1 MRIAL
6 AIMSMEL
13 GGGAE
18 HDIVNLSTGL
28 RKAGHDPIVVT
39 SGGRLCADL
48 QAEGV
53 TIAICPLWA
62 RTPLKLLRNADR
74 IAGIIE
80 DHDIEVFNPQ
90 GVYPAISGRIATR
103 KLRRKGRIV
112 PNIVTIHMLQRLK
125 WWYYKMGSWG
135 INWSAD
141 HVIVESRC
149 EMERLRK
156 GGMTRPTTI
165 LHNCFPPKKYA
176 GDPRS
181 PREIRLDMGWPE
193 GKVVFIMP
201 ARMTDEKGHNVLLKA
216 ISRPDVRELPVLFYL
231 AGDGE
236 LLEAHKRAAGDLH
249 LDDSVIFGGFR
260 RDLPSL
266 YQAADVFLLCSRRE
280 SLPLS
285 IREGM
290 GASLPVLSTNVG
302 GIAEAVEDGAS
313 GILVQPDDPDAL
325 AGAIVLMASDADMRK
340 QMGRRGQ
347 EINRQKFDYDNWIAK
362 TAELM
367 GGIRREM
374 LAGRTRASRK
384 RHK

>member
-6 AIMSMEL
+6 AIMSLEL

-18 HDIVNLSTGL
+18 HDVVNLSTGL
-28 RKAGHDPIVVT
+28 RKAGHAPVVVT

-48 QAEGV
+48 QAEGI

-62 RTPLKLLRNADR
+62 RTPMKLLGNADR
-74 IAGIIE
+74 LAGIIE

-90 GVYPAISGRIATR
+90 GVYPAVSGRIATR
-103 KLRRKGRIV
+103 RLARKGRIV
-112 PNIVTIHMLQRLK
+112 PNVVTIHMLQRLK
-125 WWYYKMGSWG
+125 WWYYKLGSWG

-149 EMERLRK
+149 ELERLRK

-165 LHNCFPPKKYA
+165 LHNCFPPKKYQ
-176 GDPRS
+176 GDPR
-181 PREIRLDMGWPE
+181 PRQDIRREMGWPQDR
-193 GKVVFIMP
+193 VVFIMP
-201 ARMTDEKGHNVLLKA
+201 ARMTDEKGHDMLFQA
-216 ISRPDVRELPVLFYL
+216 INRPEVRKLPALFYL
-231 AGDGE
+231 AGDGV
-236 LLEAHKRAAGDLH
+236 LLEQHKRAARDLH

-290 GASLPVLSTNVG
+290 GALLPVLSTNVG
-302 GIAEAVEDGAS
+302 GICEAVENGAN
-313 GILVQPDDPDAL
+313 GILVPPDDPDAL
-325 AGAIVLMASDADMRK
+325 ADAIVAMATDADMRER
-340 QMGRRGQ
+340 MGRRGL
-347 EINRQKFDYDNWIAK
+347 EISRQKFDYDNWITK

-367 GGIRREM
+367 DHVRQEM
-374 LAGRTRASRK
+374 LAGRK
-384 RHK
+384 